1 MDDRPAPEPVDQR
14 SPLTEPLSGRGWS
27 ARTDREGTVVVLTGD
42 WIASASVGA
51 EPGSLRNILDAT
63 GNDGISFD
71 SKQLGRWDS
80 SLLVF
85 VSELR
90 QAARKRD
97 IAFDATGLP
106 QAAARLLALI
116 SQAAPVAARARRS
129 SALVTRVGQAVIDA
143 GGEAAAVT
151 SLVGDTVLSCG
162 TALRGRVSMRGVD
175 LLDCMREAGVAALP
189 IVTVVNVLIGGI
201 VAFVGAVQ
209 LRRFG
214 ADVFIADLVGV
225 AMVREMAALM
235 TAIVMSGRTG
245 GAYAAHIATMLGN
258 EEIDALRAIGIPI
271 NDYLIL
277 PRILALTGMMPLL
290 YLYGSA
296 VGIFGG
302 FVVAVTM
309 LNISPDSFI
318 DETRASIAL
327 SQILFGLVK
336 SFAFGA
342 LIAIVGCR
350 SGLGAGRSAADVGQ
364 AATRAVVI
372 GIVGVI
378 ALDAVFAICANALDF

>member
-1 MDDRPAPEPVDQR
+1 M
-14 SPLTEPLSGRGWS
+14 
-27 ARTDREGTVVVLTGD
+27 
-42 WIASASVGA
+42 
-51 EPGSLRNILDAT
+51 
-63 GNDGISFD
+63 
-71 SKQLGRWDS
+71 
-80 SLLVF
+80 
-85 VSELR
+85 
-90 QAARKRD
+90 
-97 IAFDATGLP
+97 
-106 QAAARLLALI
+106 
-116 SQAAPVAARARRS
+116 
-129 SALVTRVGQAVIDA
+129 
-143 GGEAAAVT
+143 
-151 SLVGDTVLSCG
+151 
-162 TALRGRVSMRGVD
+162 ALRGRVNMRGVD

-189 IVTVVNVLIGGI
+189 IVTIVNVLIGGI

-235 TAIVMSGRTG
+235 TAIIMAGRTG

-271 NDYLIL
+271 NEYLIL
-277 PRILALTGMMPLL
+277 PRVLALTGMMPLL

-296 VGIFGG
+296 VGVFGG
-302 FVVAVTM
+302 FVVAVAM
-309 LNISPDSFI
+309 LNISPETFI
-318 DETRASIAL
+318 DETRVSIAL
-327 SQILFGLVK
+327 YQVFFGLIK

-350 SGLGAGRSAADVGQ
+350 SGLGAGRSAADVGH

-378 ALDAVFAICANALDF
+378 ALDAVFAICANALNF